1 MGENIAEKLY
11 KTSVVCILFGIACIL
26 KCMIF
31 NNVWEITELMA
42 VFMPWVGIILFGIGF
57 YLDL

>member
-31 NNVWEITELMA
+31 HTWGITQLMA
-42 VFMPWVGIILFGIGF
+42 VSMPWVGIILFGIGF